1 MAKAANAINLII
13 SFLPGFASH
22 RGSGVRAAAHE

>member
-22 RGSGVRAAAHE
+22 GGSGVTTSMSA